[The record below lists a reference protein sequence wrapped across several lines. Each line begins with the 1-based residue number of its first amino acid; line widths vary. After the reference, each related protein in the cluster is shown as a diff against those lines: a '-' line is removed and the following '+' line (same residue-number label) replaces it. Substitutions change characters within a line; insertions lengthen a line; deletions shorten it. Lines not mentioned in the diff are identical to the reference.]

1 VSGQPPTSAAGD
13 NGDFDLRPIECPSRD
28 EKERELAG
36 PFQPDDTPPPR
47 QPRPQFSLGDVMILM
62 VGVAVGLAGGSWMP
76 NDAFAAILGLVTL
89 LGLVAVSWYPPQTH
103 LGRIVWAALV
113 VAYFMAVLAAL
124 VRPPTSP
131 IH

>member
-1 VSGQPPTSAAGD
+1 LNGQPPTTA
-13 NGDFDLRPIECPSRD
+13 
-28 EKERELAG
+28 
-36 PFQPDDTPPPR
+36 PPP
-47 QPRPQFSLGDVMILM
+47 PQFSLGDVMILM

-113 VAYFMAVLAAL
+113 TAYFMAVLAAIA
-124 VRPPTSP
+124 RPPTNP
-131 IH
+131 LP

>member
-1 VSGQPPTSAAGD
+1 MSGQPPTSA
-13 NGDFDLRPIECPSRD
+13 
-28 EKERELAG
+28 
-36 PFQPDDTPPPR
+36 PPP
-47 QPRPQFSLGDVMILM
+47 PQFSLGDVMILM

-89 LGLVAVSWYPPQTH
+89 VGLVAVSWYPPQTR

-113 VAYFMAVLAAL
+113 AAYFMAVLAAI

-131 IH
+131 LP